1 MTGRDLTDGSGRA
14 VDIHQHL
21 WPAPF
26 VAALRARRSAPL
38 LDGDVLVTREG
49 RFPIDL
55 SAHDPAARV
64 RGLDAL
70 GLDLAVLS
78 LQPSLGLDDLPADER
93 EALEAVWVEGIA
105 DVVAGSGGRLAA
117 MSPRRVVPG
126 FAGVSVGA
134 AELVADLDAA
144 GTGGSATLAAAEAAG
159 LPVFVH
165 PEAEHTPPAPGRPDW
180 WNWLAGY
187 PVQMQAAYLAWLAG
201 GRARHPRLTVVFA
214 LLAGGAP
221 FQHERLAHRGADL
234 RSLLDPDV
242 YFDTA
247 SYGRRAIELCI
258 ESFGIENLL
267 YGSDVPVID
276 PAPTLAAVRGFGDA
290 VARFLTVENPARL
303 IRDIPTERR
312 GGPP

>member
-14 VDIHQHL
+14 VDVHQHL

-26 VAALRARRSAPL
+26 LAALRARRTPPL
-38 LDGDVLVTREG
+38 LDGDRLVTREG
-49 RFPIDL
+49 RFCIDPA
-55 SAHDPAARV
+55 AHDPAARI

-78 LQPSLGLDDLPADER
+78 LQPSLGLDDLPAEER
-93 EALEAVWVEGIA
+93 EALESAWIDGMAE
-105 DVVAGSGGRLAA
+105 VVAGSGGRLAA
-117 MSPRRVVPG
+117 LAPGRVLDG
-126 FAGVSVGA
+126 FLGMSVGA
-134 AELVADLDAA
+134 GELVADLDRAA
-144 GTGGSATLAAAEAAG
+144 DGGSPVLAAADAAG
-159 LPVFVH
+159 AVLFVH
-165 PEAEHTPPAPGRPDW
+165 PEAEHAPPAPGRPDW

-187 PVQMQAAYLAWLAG
+187 PGQMQAAYLAWLAG
-201 GRARHPRLTVVFA
+201 GRDRHPRLTVVFA

-234 RSLLDPDV
+234 RSLLDPEV

-290 VARFLTVENPARL
+290 VTRFLTVENPARL
-303 IRDIPTERR
+303 IRDHPAERQ
-312 GGPP
+312 GGHA

>member
-1 MTGRDLTDGSGRA
+1 MTGRDLVAGTGRS

-21 WPAPF
+21 LPEPF
-26 VAALRARRSAPL
+26 LAALRARRTPPF
-38 LDGDVLVTREG
+38 LDGDRLVTREG
-49 RFPIDL
+49 RFTFDL
-55 SAHDPAARV
+55 AGQDPVARV

-70 GLDLAVLS
+70 GIDLAVLS
-78 LQPSLGLDDLPADER
+78 LQPSLGLDELAVQER
-93 EALEAVWVEGIA
+93 DALERAWVEGIA

-117 MSPRRVVPG
+117 LAPGRVLPG
-126 FAGVSVGA
+126 FVGVSVGA
-134 AELVADLDAA
+134 SELLADLDGGVEGA
-144 GTGGSATLAAAEAAG
+144 GSAALAAADAVGA
-159 LPVFVH
+159 LVFVH
-165 PEAEHTPPAPGRPDW
+165 PEAERAPAAPGRPDW
-180 WNWLAGY
+180 WNWLVGY
-187 PVQMQAAYLAWLAG
+187 PGQMQAAYLAWLAG
-201 GRARHPRLTVVFA
+201 GRARRPHVRIVFA

-276 PAPTLAAVRGFGDA
+276 PAPTLAAVRGFGEA

-303 IRDIPTERR
+303 VDHADR
-312 GGPP
+312 GGHP